1 MQGGVRKKMIT
12 LVIADDHPITRTGI
26 REILSKTDDI
36 QIVGE
41 AQDGFEAQKLVAQ
54 LLPQVL
60 LLDLK
65 MPGPRPA
72 EIEKWVR
79 THYPQTNTLV
89 LTAHDRD
96 IYLASMIDAGA
107 AGYLKKNETSDRL
120 VSAIRRVA
128 GGNFLFTYD
137 QLSRA
142 RRWQEGVGKKWK
154 DLTPRE
160 REILLILAQ
169 GFDNVRIANMLNVTA
184 KTVAFHITN
193 ILGKL
198 ELNSRQE
205 VMAWVQ
211 KNLSDDDE

>member
-1 MQGGVRKKMIT
+1 
-12 LVIADDHPITRTGI
+12 
-26 REILSKTDDI
+26 
-36 QIVGE
+36 
-41 AQDGFEAQKLVAQ
+41 
-54 LLPQVL
+54 
-60 LLDLK
+60 
-65 MPGPRPA
+65 
-72 EIEKWVR
+72 
-79 THYPQTNTLV
+79 
-89 LTAHDRD
+89 
-96 IYLASMIDAGA
+96 MIDAGA

-120 VSAIRRVA
+120 ISAIRRVA
-128 GGNFLFTYD
+128 GGNTLFTYD

-169 GFDNVRIANMLNVTA
+169 GFDNVRIASMLNVTA

-211 KNLSDDDE
+211 KNLSDDFE

>member
-1 MQGGVRKKMIT
+1 MQDGVRKKMIT

-41 AQDGFEAQKLVAQ
+41 AQDGFEAQKLVEQ

-79 THYPQTNTLV
+79 THHPQTNTLV

-120 VSAIRRVA
+120 ISAIRRVA
-128 GGNFLFTYD
+128 GGNTLFTYD

-142 RRWQEGVGKKWK
+142 RRWREGVGKKWK
-154 DLTPRE
+154 ELTPRE

-169 GFDNVRIANMLNVTA
+169 GFDNVRIANMLNITA

-211 KNLSDDDE
+211 KNLSDDFE